1 LARAVALRWARYAR
15 DFTDLAR
22 LSDEEAGLLDDGGV
36 QYALQQMSR
45 ASNVGWREWFVE
57 RGDDE
62 GDGAGIDGA
71 GGGDDD
77 GDADTGMEV
86 DEARAGDEADDERRA
101 DDRAAGTA
109 TKGGVQARPAATRRV
124 SFNMVPEVREYVVG
138 GAEQHDEAGGPSS
151 DDGSSSEG
159 GSDGDGDGARVSSR
173 GDKGVVGGGIGKKK
187 STRGN
192 RAGRRDRAH
201 RAARRGEED

>member
-101 DDRAAGTA
+101 DDGAAGEA
-109 TKGGVQARPAATRRV
+109 TRGSAHEVAARPAATRRV
-124 SFNMVPEVREYVVG
+124 RFNMVPEVREYVVD
-138 GAEQHDEAGGPSS
+138 GAEQHDEAGGSSS

-159 GSDGDGDGARVSSR
+159 GSDGDGDGAHHR
-173 GDKGVVGGGIGKKK
+173 GTMGGGIGKKK
-187 STRGN
+187 KRGK
-192 RAGRRDRAH
+192 RSGHHSRWRQSLGGD
-201 RAARRGEED
+201 D